1 MRVILIGPCSFQ
13 LPPSCNWQLLRDKF
27 REMGEVK
34 HAEMH
39 SPDTGIVRFAAE
51 KDAEL
56 AISKWSLAVDF
67 YLSLSL

>member
-1 MRVILIGPCSFQ
+1 MTLFLFQ

-27 REMGEVK
+27 REMGDVK

-39 SPDTGIVRFAAE
+39 SQDTGIVRFAAE

-56 AISKWSLAVDF
+56 AISEFTFK
-67 YLSLSL
+67 